1 MQHTL
6 STLAVGESATITENY
21 ACGSIR
27 RRLLDIGLVEGTKI
41 TCLFKSPCGDPM
53 AYRIRGTV
61 IAIRKR
67 DGKNICVAPRS
78 DKCFEKCGEKN
89 GIN

>member
-6 STLAVGESATITENY
+6 SSLMVGESATVTENH
-21 ACGSIR
+21 ASGSIR
-27 RRLLDIGLVEGTKI
+27 RRLLDIGLVTGTRV

-53 AYRIRGTV
+53 AYRIRGAV

-67 DGKNICVAPRS
+67 DSKNISVFL
-78 DKCFEKCGEKN
+78 DGLKDLQKCGEKN
-89 GIN
+89 GTN